1 MILRKG
7 IVLKGHW
14 RKLNRDWA
22 RRWDQRSDLG
32 AVLLICA
39 ILLTGI
45 LSKLNE
51 ASWAIVTVVILCL
64 LLAGLHR
71 RPH

>member
-1 MILRKG
+1 
-7 IVLKGHW
+7 
-14 RKLNRDWA
+14 
-22 RRWDQRSDLG
+22 LG
-32 AVLLICA
+32 AALVIIG

-51 ASWAIVTVVILCL
+51 AGWAIVTVTVLCC